1 VKLWQNIL
9 AYFDIVEYNKMETK
23 GERREQKRERAWY
36 KKHMANNRK
45 ALEVIIQAK
54 EARLKRIAYDWYE
67 IEYLEV
73 L

>member
-1 VKLWQNIL
+1 
-9 AYFDIVEYNKMETK
+9 
-23 GERREQKRERAWY
+23 
-36 KKHMANNRK
+36 MANNRK

-67 IEYLEV
+67 IEYKEV